1 MKDGK
6 FYQYH
11 NGDDEK
17 LRLFIVVFIIGLVF
31 IAVFIVGRRGG
42 TQSLRRT

>member
-1 MKDGK
+1 MINGD

-17 LRLFIVVFIIGLVF
+17 LRLFI
-31 IAVFIVGRRGG
+31 AVFIVGRRGG
-42 TQSLRRT
+42 T

>member
-1 MKDGK
+1 MSNDEN

-17 LRLFIVVFIIGLVF
+17 LRLFIVVFIIIGLVF

-42 TQSLRRT
+42 T

>member
-1 MKDGK
+1 MKDGD

>member
-1 MKDGK
+1 MKDGD

-31 IAVFIVGRRGG
+31 IAVFIGGRRGG
-42 TQSLRRT
+42 TQSLRRM

>member
-1 MKDGK
+1 MINGD

-31 IAVFIVGRRGG
+31 ITVFIVGRRGG
-42 TQSLRRT
+42 T

>member
-11 NGDDEK
+11 IGDDGK
-17 LRLFIVVFIIGLVF
+17 LRLFIAVFIIGLVF
-31 IAVFIVGRRGG
+31 IAVVFIVGRRGG
-42 TQSLRRT
+42 T